1 MAFDPN
7 DDLQRAIALIQAGR
21 PDEARPLLEAIVAAD
36 PERELAWLWLA
47 TVSTDRAER
56 IRFLQRVLTINPA
69 NETARA
75 AYARLTGQQPPAPPA
90 APPPATAAETAPRG
104 VRPTALLIVLAVA
117 AIAVTAVLVAI
128 YVRDQAS
135 GDDEPAAPPTLA
147 AQETL
152 TPTSDVSATPS
163 NTPAPSVT
171 PGPSPTS
178 VWDSAVPT
186 WTPEPSDTPA
196 PTQRIATW
204 TPRPPTET
212 PSPIPTERPPTDTA
226 EPDVTAA
233 QTPTGEPAGDED
245 DTVTG
250 ED

>member
-21 PDEARPLLEAIVAAD
+21 PAEARPLLEAIVSAD
-36 PERELAWLWLA
+36 PERELAWMWLA

-56 IRFLQRVLTINPA
+56 IRFLQRVLSINPA

-75 AYARLTGQQPPAPPA
+75 AYTRLTGQPPTPPA
-90 APPPATAAETAPRG
+90 APPPATAAGPAPRG
-104 VRPTALLIVLAVA
+104 ARPTAPLIVLAVA
-117 AIAVTAVLVAI
+117 VIAVTAVLVAL
-128 YVRDQAS
+128 YVRDQVS
-135 GDDEPAAPPTLA
+135 SDNEPIVPPTLTV
-147 AQETL
+147 QETL
-152 TPTSDVSATPS
+152 TPTLDVSATPS
-163 NTPAPSVT
+163 NTPPPTAT

-178 VWDSAVPT
+178 VWDSAIPT
-186 WTPEPSDTPA
+186 WTPSPTDTPA

-212 PSPIPTERPPTDTA
+212 PTPIPTERPPTDTA